1 MKQTPVS
8 EFMSR
13 DLTSARKEM
22 PLTELVA
29 LFKEHKVR
37 GLPVTDDDNR
47 LFGVIT
53 ERDIFLKEKC
63 LPFSLETVPTLLG
76 QVVDKDDIDQV
87 ELARQMTVEE
97 VMRENVATVT
107 ETDTLEDVAML
118 MYKEHRALVPV
129 VDGERLLGVV
139 RRIHVL
145 REIYTDDSG

>member
-8 EFMSR
+8 DFMSR

-29 LFKEHKVR
+29 LFKENKVR
-37 GLPVTDDDNR
+37 GLPVTDEEDR
-47 LFGVIT
+47 LLGVVT
-53 ERDIFLKEKC
+53 ERDIFLKEKGV
-63 LPFSLETVPTLLG
+63 PFSLETVPTLLG
-76 QVVDKDDIDQV
+76 QVVDKADIDQV
-87 ELARQMTVEE
+87 ELCRQVTVED
-97 VMRENVATVT
+97 VMRANVATVT

-129 VDGERLLGVV
+129 VDGEKLVGVV

-145 REIYTDDSG
+145 REIYTDE

>member
-8 EFMSR
+8 DFMSR

-29 LFKEHKVR
+29 LFKENKVR
-37 GLPVTDDDNR
+37 GLPVTDEEDR
-47 LFGVIT
+47 LLGVVT
-53 ERDIFLKEKC
+53 ERDIFLKEKGV
-63 LPFSLETVPTLLG
+63 PFSLETVPTLLG
-76 QVVDKDDIDQV
+76 QVVDKADIDQV
-87 ELARQMTVEE
+87 ELCRQVTVED
-97 VMRENVATVT
+97 VMRPNVATVT

-129 VDGERLLGVV
+129 VDSEKLVGVV

-145 REIYTDDSG
+145 REIYTDE